1 MMFVMLCFFLLA
13 HSATGDQQLVCL
25 ESIRASEGEDVT
37 LRCHSHPKL
46 HLDEQT
52 VEVRRDDLP
61 GRDNIVHLYRDRK
74 DDFENQMTR
83 YRDRT
88 RLDPEDLT
96 SGKVTLRICS
106 VNESDS
112 GHYVVFIPKL
122 DIWCVINV
130 TIKAKDPKNQ
140 TKSRDPTNV
149 PPTSDDL
156 GAEKKTDVRIIV
168 GSAPVVLVV
177 LGVLGVL
184 VVVLVMKYKVVD
196 IWRNFRGRRPNNDEP
211 VTAVTGPRELG
222 QDALAAEEA
231 SIELMVVNNNNN
243 NNNNHQS
250 GKSSEVY

>member
-1 MMFVMLCFFLLA
+1 MSVILLRLLSLFLLA
-13 HSATGDQQLVCL
+13 DLLTGDQQLVCL
-25 ESIRASEGEDVT
+25 ESIRASKGENVT

-61 GRDNIVHLYRDRK
+61 GRDNIVHLYRGRK

-96 SGKVTLRICS
+96 SGNVTLRICS

-112 GHYVVFIPKL
+112 GRYVVFIPKL
-122 DIWCVINV
+122 HIRRVINV
-130 TIKAKDPKNQ
+130 TIEAEDPKNQ

-149 PPTSDDL
+149 PPTSEDP

-168 GSAPVVLVV
+168 GSVLGV

-196 IWRNFRGRRPNNDEP
+196 IWRNFRGRRSNNDEP
-211 VTAVTGPRELG
+211 GTRQMEQGEDSEL
-222 QDALAAEEA
+222 
-231 SIELMVVNNNNN
+231 IVNNDN
-243 NNNNHQS
+243 S
-250 GKSSEVY
+250 SFKS

>member
-1 MMFVMLCFFLLA
+1 
-13 HSATGDQQLVCL
+13 
-25 ESIRASEGEDVT
+25 
-37 LRCHSHPKL
+37 
-46 HLDEQT
+46 
-52 VEVRRDDLP
+52 
-61 GRDNIVHLYRDRK
+61 
-74 DDFENQMTR
+74 MTR

-88 RLDPEDLT
+88 RLDPVDLT
-96 SGKVTLRICS
+96 SGNVTLRICS
-106 VNESDS
+106 VDESDS
-112 GHYVVFIPKL
+112 GRYVVFIPKL
-122 DIWCVINV
+122 HIRFVINV

-156 GAEKKTDVRIIV
+156 GAEKKTAAVWIIV
-168 GSAPVVLVV
+168 GS
-177 LGVLGVL
+177 VLGVL
-184 VVVLVMKYKVVD
+184 VVVVVAVVLLRKYKVVD

-250 GKSSEVY
+250 G

>member
-13 HSATGDQQLVCL
+13 DFATGDQQLVCL
-25 ESIRASEGEDVT
+25 ESIRASEGENVT

-52 VEVRRDDLP
+52 VEVSRDDLP
-61 GRDNIVHLYRDRK
+61 GRDIVHLYRDRK

-88 RLDPEDLT
+88 SLDPEDLT
-96 SGKVTLRICS
+96 SGNVTLRICS
-106 VNESDS
+106 VDESDS
-112 GHYVVFIPKL
+112 GRFVVFIPKL
-122 DIWCVINV
+122 HMRRVINV
-130 TIKAKDPKNQ
+130 TIKAEDPKNQ

-156 GAEKKTDVRIIV
+156 GAEKKTDVWIIV
-168 GSAPVVLVV
+168 GS
-177 LGVLGVL
+177 VLGVL
-184 VVVLVMKYKVVD
+184 VVVVVVVLVRKYKVVD
-196 IWRNFRGRRPNNDEP
+196 RPNNDEP
-211 VTAVTGPRELG
+211 VTVVTGPRELG

-243 NNNNHQS
+243 KNNHQS